1 MSDGK
6 TMETP
11 TGEDRKTILVVDDEP
26 SNVVLT
32 KEVLVQLGYRVLT
45 AGNGQEAITVYL
57 EHEQEI
63 DLVILD
69 LVMPGMGGGKTFDAL
84 HSINPGVKVL
94 LSSGYSVDGEAKKI
108 LDRGCGGFIQKP
120 FRIAEISQKIK
131 EVLGK

>member
-1 MSDGK
+1 MEEEK
-6 TMETP
+6 TKEKQ

-26 SNVVLT
+26 SNVALT
-32 KEVLVQLGYRVLT
+32 REVLGQLGYRVVT
-45 AGNGQEAITVYL
+45 AGSGQEAVTVFL

-63 DLVILD
+63 DMVILD

-84 HSINPGVKVL
+84 RSINPCVKVL

-108 LDRGCGGFIQKP
+108 LERGCGGFIQKP